1 MDSAVSP
8 SPAAG
13 ASFSQSPS
21 TAFTFPPPPA
31 ADASGIPLRI
41 VVALSPRDL
50 DLFLNPALVAHP
62 LGVEIKIVEAP
73 DLAVDGWMQRIEAM
87 RPNVLVTGWTTPPFN
102 AAWLAAPD
110 CPVRYICHVTG
121 SVRQL
126 VPRAFLERGG
136 IVSNWGPTVSN
147 QVAEHGLL
155 LALAALRNLPGWAD
169 FIARPPTDR
178 HIADLNTR
186 SLFGRRVGIHGFGS
200 IARALLPLLRPFGV
214 TVVAFSAG
222 VPDEIVLQH
231 DVQPAASLAE
241 LFAGADVLFECES
254 LLASTTGTVTAE
266 VLAALP
272 DHAVFVNIGRGGVVE
287 HTALL
292 EEASRGR
299 LRVALDV
306 VDDEPLT
313 VESRLVRSGRIILSP
328 HIAGPTKDRY
338 AACGALAL
346 HNLREYL
353 DGRPPSQAISLAG
366 YDRAT

>member
-1 MDSAVSP
+1 MDSAVH
-8 SPAAG
+8 
-13 ASFSQSPS
+13 
-21 TAFTFPPPPA
+21 PPPLA
-31 ADASGIPLRI
+31 GASGIPPHI
-41 VVALSPRDL
+41 VVALSKRDL
-50 DLFLNPALVAHP
+50 DLFLHPALIASP
-62 LGVEIKIVEAP
+62 FEAQITFIEEA
-73 DLAVDGWMQRIEAM
+73 DLITEGWAQRIEAM
-87 RPNVLVTGWTTPPFN
+87 QPTVLVTGWTTPPLR
-102 AAWLAAPD
+102 AAWLAADD
-110 CPVRYICHVTG
+110 CPVRYVCHVTG

-136 IVSNWGPTVSN
+136 IVSNWGPHVSN

-155 LALAALRNLPGWAD
+155 LALAALRSVPDWAA
-169 FIARPPTDR
+169 FIARPPTAR
-178 HIADLNTR
+178 HITDLNTR
-186 SLFGRRVGIHGFGS
+186 SLFGRRVGLHGFGS

-222 VPDEIVLQH
+222 VPHEIMLQH

-254 LLASTTGTVTAE
+254 LLASTAGTVSDA

-272 DHAVFVNIGRGGVVE
+272 DQAVFVNIGRGGVVD

-292 EEASRGR
+292 QEADRGR

-306 VDDEPLT
+306 ADEDPLT
-313 VESRLVRSGRIILSP
+313 AESLLVRSGRIILSP

-346 HNLREYL
+346 HNLREFL
-353 DGRPPSQAISLAG
+353 EGRCPPQAISLAA